1 MGFGRIGGVFVVGGW
16 VLFVVAGAIF
26 AGGGAVRIGDGAIG
40 GVALAASLALVGS
53 GAAVLSIAGP
63 RPLHGRAVRVGLG
76 ILAVG
81 MLSSLA
87 SSAIAAGLAY
97 DPLED
102 GPFVILFLVG
112 GLATIIGSPVTVLSL
127 VRAGGRP
134 RAVGSLFLAGL
145 LLVILGGFLGAG
157 TNPNPDP
164 LPVIGRALAVLGAL
178 VIVLGGT
185 GVGVLAINGSRSAPV
200 ASR

>member
-16 VLFVVAGAIF
+16 VLFVVTGAIF

-40 GVALAASLALVGS
+40 GLALAASLALVGS

-127 VRAGGRP
+127 VRGGGRP

-178 VIVLGGT
+178 VIVLAGT

-200 ASR
+200 ASL

>member
-16 VLFVVAGAIF
+16 VLFVVTGAIF

-40 GVALAASLALVGS
+40 GLALAASLALVGS

-200 ASR
+200 ASL

>member
-1 MGFGRIGGVFVVGGW
+1 MGFGRIGGMLVVGGC
-16 VLFVVAGAIF
+16 VLFVVTGAIF
-26 AGGGAVRIGDGAIG
+26 VGGGGVGIGLRDVG
-40 GVALAASLALVGS
+40 GLVLAASLALLGS
-53 GAAVLSIAGP
+53 GAAVLSVAGP
-63 RPLHGRAVRVGLG
+63 RPLNGRAVRVGLG

-81 MLSSLA
+81 LLSSVA
-87 SSAIAAGLAY
+87 SSAIAAGLTY

-164 LPVIGRALAVLGAL
+164 LPVIGRALAVLGGV

-200 ASR
+200 ASL

>member
-16 VLFVVAGAIF
+16 VLFVVTGAIF

-40 GVALAASLALVGS
+40 GLALAASLALVGS

-127 VRAGGRP
+127 VRGGGRP

-145 LLVILGGFLGAG
+145 LLVILGGLLGAG

-200 ASR
+200 ASL

>member
-16 VLFVVAGAIF
+16 VPFVVTGAIF

-40 GVALAASLALVGS
+40 GLALAASLALVGS

-81 MLSSLA
+81 LLSSLA
-87 SSAIAAGLAY
+87 SSAMTAGFAG
-97 DPLED
+97 DPLEN
-102 GPFVILFLVG
+102 GPVILFLVG
-112 GLATIIGSPVTVLSL
+112 GLATVIGSPVTVLSL
-127 VRAGGRP
+127 VRAGSRP

-200 ASR
+200 ASL

>member
-16 VLFVVAGAIF
+16 VLFVVTGAIF

-40 GVALAASLALVGS
+40 GLALAASLALVGS

-87 SSAIAAGLAY
+87 SSAIAAGLTY

-200 ASR
+200 ASL

>member
-1 MGFGRIGGVFVVGGW
+1 MGFGRIGGLLVVGGC
-16 VLFVVAGAIF
+16 VLFVVTGAIF

-40 GVALAASLALVGS
+40 GLSLAASLALVGS

-102 GPFVILFLVG
+102 GPCVILFLVG

-127 VRAGGRP
+127 VRGGGRP

-200 ASR
+200 ASL

>member
-16 VLFVVAGAIF
+16 VLFVVTGAIF

-40 GVALAASLALVGS
+40 GLALAASLALVGS

-87 SSAIAAGLAY
+87 SSAIAAGLTY

-112 GLATIIGSPVTVLSL
+112 GLATVIGSPVTVLSL

-200 ASR
+200 ASV

>member
-16 VLFVVAGAIF
+16 VLFVVTGAIF

-40 GVALAASLALVGS
+40 GLALAASLALVGS

-164 LPVIGRALAVLGAL
+164 LPVIGRALAVLGAV

-200 ASR
+200 ASL

>member
-16 VLFVVAGAIF
+16 VLFVVTGAIF

-40 GVALAASLALVGS
+40 GLALAASLALVGS

-178 VIVLGGT
+178 VIVLAGT

-200 ASR
+200 ASL

>member
-16 VLFVVAGAIF
+16 VLFVVTGAIF

-40 GVALAASLALVGS
+40 GLALAASLALVGS

-87 SSAIAAGLAY
+87 SSAIAAGLTY

-200 ASR
+200 ASV

>member
-1 MGFGRIGGVFVVGGW
+1 
-16 VLFVVAGAIF
+16 
-26 AGGGAVRIGDGAIG
+26 
-40 GVALAASLALVGS
+40 
-53 GAAVLSIAGP
+53 
-63 RPLHGRAVRVGLG
+63 
-76 ILAVG
+76 
-81 MLSSLA
+81 
-87 SSAIAAGLAY
+87 
-97 DPLED
+97 
-102 GPFVILFLVG
+102 
-112 GLATIIGSPVTVLSL
+112 VTVLSL

-200 ASR
+200 ASL

>member
-16 VLFVVAGAIF
+16 VLFVVTGAIF

-40 GVALAASLALVGS
+40 GLALAASLALVGS

-102 GPFVILFLVG
+102 GPSSFCFL
-112 GLATIIGSPVTVLSL
+112 S
-127 VRAGGRP
+127 AGWP
-134 RAVGSLFLAGL
+134 RS
-145 LLVILGGFLGAG
+145 
-157 TNPNPDP
+157 
-164 LPVIGRALAVLGAL
+164 
-178 VIVLGGT
+178 
-185 GVGVLAINGSRSAPV
+185 SA
-200 ASR
+200 RR

>member
-16 VLFVVAGAIF
+16 VLFVVTGAIF

-40 GVALAASLALVGS
+40 GLALAASLALVGS

-102 GPFVILFLVG
+102 GPCVILFLVG

-127 VRAGGRP
+127 VRGGGRP

-178 VIVLGGT
+178 VIVLAGT

-200 ASR
+200 ASL

>member
-16 VLFVVAGAIF
+16 VLFVVTGAIF

-40 GVALAASLALVGS
+40 GLALAASLALVGS

>member
-16 VLFVVAGAIF
+16 VLFVVTGAIF

-40 GVALAASLALVGS
+40 GLVLAASLALVGS

-200 ASR
+200 ASL

>member
-1 MGFGRIGGVFVVGGW
+1 MGFGRIGGMLVVGGCVLFVVTGAIFVVGGT
-16 VLFVVAGAIF
+16 LH
-26 AGGGAVRIGDGAIG
+26 IGDGEIG
-40 GVALAASLALVGS
+40 SLALAASLALVAF
-53 GAAVLSIAGP
+53 GAAVLSVTGP
-63 RPLHGRAVRVGLG
+63 RPLNGRAVRVGLG

-81 MLSSLA
+81 LLSSLA
-87 SSAIAAGLAY
+87 SSAIAAGLTY

-145 LLVILGGFLGAG
+145 LLVILGGLLGAG

>member
-16 VLFVVAGAIF
+16 VLFVVTGAIF

-40 GVALAASLALVGS
+40 GLALAASLALVGS

-102 GPFVILFLVG
+102 GPCVILFLVG

-127 VRAGGRP
+127 VRGGGRP

-200 ASR
+200 ASL

>member
-16 VLFVVAGAIF
+16 VLFVVTGAIF

-40 GVALAASLALVGS
+40 GLALAASLALVGS

-87 SSAIAAGLAY
+87 SSAIAAGLTY

-178 VIVLGGT
+178 VIVLAGT

-200 ASR
+200 ASL

>member
-16 VLFVVAGAIF
+16 VLFVVTGAIF

-40 GVALAASLALVGS
+40 GLALAASLALVGS

-145 LLVILGGFLGAG
+145 LLVILGGLLGAG

-200 ASR
+200 ASL

>member
-16 VLFVVAGAIF
+16 VLFVVTGAIF

-40 GVALAASLALVGS
+40 GLALAASLALVGS

-200 ASR
+200 ASV

>member
-16 VLFVVAGAIF
+16 VLFVVTGAIF

-40 GVALAASLALVGS
+40 GLALAASLALVGS

-63 RPLHGRAVRVGLG
+63 QPLHGRAVRVGLG

-102 GPFVILFLVG
+102 GPCVILFLVG

-127 VRAGGRP
+127 VRGGGRP

-200 ASR
+200 ASV